1 MELFFDTETSG
12 LILYK
17 EPHDHPGQ
25 PWVVQVGCILST
37 RDTIHAEFG
46 ALVLPD
52 DISKT
57 IEPGAQRVHGISMEQ
72 VQIAGLPEKLIAY
85 LFVQLFSISTKIICH
100 NVGFDAITMGAL
112 LDRQKFHELGF
123 IIAEAE
129 VSYCTMLEGTDLCK
143 LPGKYGNYK
152 WPKLEELYR
161 FLFNEGFI
169 ENRKLVGF
177 FRHAICEWYATL
189 FIRYADMNDVD
200 NDAVWP
206 EWKKFVLNNHEEKDG
221 LL

>member
-17 EPHDHPGQ
+17 QPHDHPGQ

-46 ALVLPD
+46 ALVLPINAD
-52 DISKT
+52 NKI
-57 IEPGAQRVHGISMEQ
+57 IEHGAEKVHGISMRQ
-72 VQIAGLPEKLIAY
+72 VKISGLPEGIIAD
-85 LFVQLFSISTKIICH
+85 LFVAMFDKCTKIVCH

-112 LDRQKFHELGF
+112 LDRCHYHEMGF
-123 IIAEAE
+123 TIAEAE

-161 FLFNEGFI
+161 FLFNEGF
-169 ENRKLVGF
+169 EGAHDALADVRATRRCYYEMVKDESNR
-177 FRHAICEWYATL
+177 
-189 FIRYADMNDVD
+189 
-200 NDAVWP
+200 
-206 EWKKFVLNNHEEKDG
+206 
-221 LL
+221 